1 MDGTPV
7 DEAQAFDEAQKLFFQ
22 IPNTML
28 KYAGLIETNEEWTN
42 SNTIS
47 SSFSLLHVVASVRS
61 VFVVALIEILIV
73 WSVAIEIAIL
83 TLFF

>member
-1 MDGTPV
+1 LDV
-7 DEAQAFDEAQKLFFQ
+7 IND
-22 IPNTML
+22 
-28 KYAGLIETNEEWTN
+28 LINDLTSTN

-83 TLFF
+83 KWNKWKVFQESTLPAVI